1 MRGISAVAGLALVAA
16 MGAGVRLEPVEDEF
30 DTRTRRTG
38 GPDPEPKPD
47 RAEVAPVETA
57 IDPVEPPNDG
67 EGLPNRL
74 SIDRS
79 SRFYTSAGVV
89 VGLVFDGQDV
99 TGRVVEFDRDGGW
112 VRLANVLP
120 GKTVSSH
127 DVRTAPKSFGKVQ
140 PYWRGNP
147 SRQMRRQLAR
157 IG

>member
-16 MGAGVRLEPVEDEF
+16 LGAGVRLEPVEDEF

-47 RAEVAPVETA
+47 RAEVAS
-57 IDPVEPPNDG
+57 VEPPNDG

-99 TGRVVEFDRDGGW
+99 TGRVVEFDRAGGW

-140 PYWRGNP
+140 PYWRANP
-147 SRQMRRQLAR
+147 SRQIRRQLAR

>member
-1 MRGISAVAGLALVAA
+1 MRGMQIAALAALSLGMTPV
-16 MGAGVRLEPVEDEF
+16 VEDSI
-30 DTRTRRTG
+30 RRVYK
-38 GPDPEPKPD
+38 DPEPKEPKPD
-47 RAEVAPVETA
+47 RAGAEPVETA

-67 EGLPNRL
+67 EGIPNRL

-99 TGRVVEFDRDGGW
+99 TGRVVEFDRAGGW

-120 GKTVSSH
+120 GKTVSNH

-140 PYWRGNP
+140 PYWRANP
-147 SRQMRRQLAR
+147 SRQIRRQLAR